1 MAMEILL
8 LDEAIQSKIDE
19 LIDGAWDNFQSD
31 KDDEKYLKTL
41 KKAWE
46 LYPEPKE
53 KWSESYNTAKYI
65 FEGYMDI
72 KNFDEAKKWLEKM
85 TKINDAYR
93 AWDKNSGYDEELDF
107 ETGKYYYET
116 GNLEEAYK
124 LWREVVRRS
133 GKNHFRFF
141 ENEDKKYLE
150 YYKTQ
155 KKLHDKN

>member
-8 LDEAIQSKIDE
+8 LDEAIQSKIDD
-19 LIDGAWDNFQSD
+19 LIDGAWDIFQND
-31 KDDEKYLKTL
+31 GNDEKYLKTL

-85 TKINDAYR
+85 QKVNDAYR
-93 AWDKNSGYDEELDF
+93 AWDENSGYDAELEF

-124 LWREVVRRS
+124 MFREAVRKS
-133 GKNHFRFF
+133 GKNHYRYFGDEDTKYLEFYKKQKKI
-141 ENEDKKYLE
+141 EDKK
-150 YYKTQ
+150 
-155 KKLHDKN
+155 